1 MISKSDMRQFSLLN
15 LWFTTDVNFDSVS
28 SLIGIAVFGFVTS
41 VTPGPNNTYLLTS
54 GMNFGTRRSLTYIN
68 GIMVGLVLMFSAI
81 YLGVGALFDAYPQI
95 QEWLK
100 YVGFAYILYMAYGII
115 SSSFASKHE
124 EIRKV
129 GFFRATLFQLVN
141 PKAWIVVMSVV
152 AAYLP
157 EQPTLPQVAWT
168 LAVFLIATY
177 PGAVIWAAFG
187 EAMSGLLS
195 KTTPRRIFNIT
206 AAVLLVASMV
216 PVLFL

>member
-1 MISKSDMRQFSLLN
+1 MNEIF
-15 LWFTTDVNFDSVS
+15 S

-100 YVGFAYILYMAYGII
+100 YLGFAYILYMAYSII

-124 EIRKV
+124 EIRQV

-206 AAVLLVASMV
+206 AAVVLVASMV

>member
-1 MISKSDMRQFSLLN
+1 MNEIF
-15 LWFTTDVNFDSVS
+15 S

-100 YVGFAYILYMAYGII
+100 YLGFAYILYMAYSII

-124 EIRKV
+124 EIRQV

>member
-1 MISKSDMRQFSLLN
+1 VWLTQLVNPDLISN
-15 LWFTTDVNFDSVS
+15 I
-28 SLIGIAVFGFVTS
+28 IGIAIFGFVTS

-54 GMNFGTRRSLTYIN
+54 GMNFGTRKSLTYIN
-68 GIMVGLVLMFSAI
+68 GIMLGLIAMFSAI

-95 QEWLK
+95 QQWLK
-100 YVGFAYILYMAYGII
+100 YIGFAYILYMAYGII
-115 SSSFASKHE
+115 SSSFARKHE

-157 EQPTLPQVAWT
+157 EKPTLTQVAYT
-168 LAVFLIATY
+168 LGVFLIATY

-206 AAVLLVASMV
+206 AAILLVASMV

>member
-1 MISKSDMRQFSLLN
+1 
-15 LWFTTDVNFDSVS
+15 VNEIFS

-115 SSSFASKHE
+115 SSSFARKHE
-124 EIRKV
+124 EIRQV

>member
-1 MISKSDMRQFSLLN
+1 MNEIF
-15 LWFTTDVNFDSVS
+15 S

-95 QEWLK
+95 QQWLK

-124 EIRKV
+124 EIRQV

>member
-1 MISKSDMRQFSLLN
+1 MNEIF
-15 LWFTTDVNFDSVS
+15 S

-124 EIRKV
+124 EIRQV